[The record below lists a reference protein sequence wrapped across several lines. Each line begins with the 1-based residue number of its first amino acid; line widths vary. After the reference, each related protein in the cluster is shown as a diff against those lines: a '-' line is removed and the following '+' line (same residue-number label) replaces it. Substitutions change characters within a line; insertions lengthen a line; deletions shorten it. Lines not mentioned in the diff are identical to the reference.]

1 MASPDRIPT
10 LDGWRAVAIGA
21 VLFSHGFL
29 LADAST
35 RRARAISYTAGYLG
49 GLGVAIFFAISG
61 YLITTLL
68 LREHTESGRICLR
81 GFYLRRAFRI
91 LPPAYVY
98 LGFLFLLGRPLAK
111 GEFASAAFFYS
122 NYWADRTW
130 WTQHFWSLSMEE
142 HFYLLWPA
150 ALVLLGISGALR
162 AAGVAIC
169 AILLWRP
176 WSLTHLELPF
186 PALQRTDMRL
196 DAFLFAGVLAIAL
209 HSGGRQGGARR
220 VTRALTTVLTSGW
233 FRLTGWMALAA
244 VSAWSLAGS
253 APAIGT
259 LLQSALLPPL
269 LVSAVLWPGSVIY
282 RFLEWAP
289 LRWIGRI
296 SYGLYLWQQLFLV
309 GHSEPTLAAAA
320 VAFLPRLAAIFAA
333 ATVSYY
339 LMERRL
345 LHYGRSLSTRFTH
358 TPAAP
363 PLAFAKR
370 TSSIM

>member
-1 MASPDRIPT
+1 M
-10 LDGWRAVAIGA
+10 AIGA

-209 HSGGRQGGARR
+209 HSGGRQGGVRG
-220 VTRALTTVLTSGW
+220 VTMALTKVLTSGS
-233 FRLTGWMALAA
+233 FRIAGWVALAA

>member
-1 MASPDRIPT
+1 M
-10 LDGWRAVAIGA
+10 AIGA
-21 VLFSHGFL
+21 VIFSHGFL
-29 LADAST
+29 LADSST
-35 RRARAISYTAGYLG
+35 RSSRAISYTAGYLG

-61 YLITTLL
+61 FLITTLL
-68 LREHTESGRICLR
+68 LRENAESGRISLR
-81 GFYLRRAFRI
+81 GFYVRRAFRI

-98 LGFLFLLGRPLAK
+98 LGVLFLLGKPLAK

-122 NYWADRTW
+122 NYWADRSW

-142 HFYLLWPA
+142 HFYLLWPG

-176 WSLTHLELPF
+176 WSLAHLDLPF

-196 DAFLFAGVLAIAL
+196 DAFLFAGVLAVAL
-209 HSGGRQGGARR
+209 HDGGGQGAVGDM
-220 VTRALTTVLTSGW
+220 TRALTKVLTSGW
-233 FRLTGWMALAA
+233 FRLAGWMALTA

-259 LLQSALLPPL
+259 LLQSALLPLL
-269 LVSAVLWPGSVIY
+269 LVSVVLWPGSAIY

-289 LRWIGRI
+289 VRWIGRI

-309 GHSEPTLAAAA
+309 GHSQPTLAAAA
-320 VAFLPRLAAIFAA
+320 AAFLPRVAMIFAV

-345 LHYGRSLSTRFTH
+345 LHYGRFLSARFARS
-358 TPAAP
+358 PSAP
-363 PLAFAKR
+363 SLAFAKR
-370 TSSIM
+370 TSSMM